1 MKPVDESGG
10 WSLPG
15 RPAAVFYLFGYFQPC
30 KPQNVC
36 FGDSSLLDSFCLRQ
50 RCAFCLFPLFSRTDD
65 LLEQFENE
73 WVPRL
78 AASNPHDLMRIH
90 EVLDILTVSKIVL
103 HASLERKSS
112 FQPLFFHR
120 SDYPEMDPAQDR
132 KHIVIRLEDG
142 EVKERHVPLDYFGK
156 LQKSRHMF
164 ILGKNECMSAL
175 WVLVKLFRIMG
186 GAFGKDS
193 SKRKIRGEKNV

>member
-1 MKPVDESGG
+1 
-10 WSLPG
+10 
-15 RPAAVFYLFGYFQPC
+15 
-30 KPQNVC
+30 
-36 FGDSSLLDSFCLRQ
+36 
-50 RCAFCLFPLFSRTDD
+50 
-65 LLEQFENE
+65 
-73 WVPRL
+73 
-78 AASNPHDLMRIH
+78 MRIH

-103 HASLERKSS
+103 HASLARKSS
-112 FQPLFFHR
+112 SQPLFFRR

-142 EVKERHVPLDYFGK
+142 EVTERHVPLDYFGK
-156 LQKSRHMF
+156 LQKGRHMF